1 MGSGLQHSWGAA
13 ALAGSG
19 FSALPKVV
27 QGCSGRQDKKCV
39 WFILLAKILANQ
51 FLAIFVH

>member
-1 MGSGLQHSWGAA
+1 MESGLQHSWGTA
-13 ALAGSG
+13 ALAGWG

-27 QGCSGRQDKKCV
+27 QGCSERQDKNPV
-39 WFILLAKILANQ
+39 LFTMVARILASQ